1 MEAAVLVGGD
11 DSELDV
17 DGLAVEHGVDLLI
30 NLAHQLLVQIPEVH
44 HEQRTDD
51 GGGGGERLLQDFC
64 KYRIHSLLLSGRGGL
79 LLGKTLL
86 TGILG
91 SAQSAHELRVGLQID
106 DFELQHVLD
115 GLL

>member
-30 NLAHQLLVQIPEVH
+30 NPAHQLLVQIPEVH

-51 GGGGGERLLQDFC
+51 GGGGGEAPASNGIVCFC
-64 KYRIHSLLLSGRGGL
+64 LCP
-79 LLGKTLL
+79 
-86 TGILG
+86 
-91 SAQSAHELRVGLQID
+91 A
-106 DFELQHVLD
+106 
-115 GLL
+115 